1 VLLTERNKIADFE
14 EVKLMSP
21 AVQLNNPI
29 SGECLHIM
37 LEYADGGDF

>member
-1 VLLTERNKIADFE
+1 VLLTERSKIADFE

-21 AVQLNNPI
+21 VAQQNNPI

-37 LEYADGGDF
+37 MEYADGGDF